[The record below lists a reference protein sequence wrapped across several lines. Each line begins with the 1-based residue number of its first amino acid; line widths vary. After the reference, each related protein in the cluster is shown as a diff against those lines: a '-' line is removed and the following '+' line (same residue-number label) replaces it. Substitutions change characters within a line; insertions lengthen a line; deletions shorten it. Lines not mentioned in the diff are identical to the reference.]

1 VVEGGGSRGGCVGME
16 TSAAMRRE
24 KSGAANLEWRG
35 RGAEGSMEFRPQKP
49 GLKAGGWNE

>member
-1 VVEGGGSRGGCVGME
+1 VVEGGGSRGCVGME